1 MTSDF
6 EFMTYKE
13 AALRL
18 GIAQASVRRQAARN
32 KWPRKNRNDGL
43 VSVGIPVARLTIDSR
58 GDSHADSQND
68 SHYVHDLQKRIAIL
82 EVELAAEQQMK
93 EIAMQDRDAWRE
105 QAQKLAGKKRSWWPW
120 QKAG

>member
-43 VSVGIPVARLTIDSR
+43 VSVGIPVTRLTVDSR
-58 GDSHADSQND
+58 NDYHADSQGD
-68 SHYVHDLQKRIAIL
+68 SHYVHDLQKRVAIL
-82 EVELAAEQQMK
+82 EVEIAAERKMK

-105 QAQKLAGKKRSWWPW
+105 QAQKLAEKKSPWWQW
-120 QKAG
+120 KRTG

>member
-43 VSVGIPVARLTIDSR
+43 VSVGIPVTRLTIDSR
-58 GDSHADSQND
+58 GDSHADS
-68 SHYVHDLQKRIAIL
+68 HYVHDLQQRVAVL
-82 EVELAAEQQMK
+82 EVELVAERQMK
-93 EIAMQDRDAWRE
+93 EIALQDRDAWRE
-105 QAQKLAGKKRSWWPW
+105 QAQKLAEKRHSWWQW
-120 QKAG
+120 KKAE